1 MAIVKRLKRFV
12 QRVANRA
19 DLNEGETDLVQ
30 GVVRGI
36 SEKGSTRL
44 SDIARVI
51 DKGKKVPL
59 IRTEQRLSK
68 GLKAEHSG
76 LDGVQGAY
84 LREVA
89 PVARTL
95 PYVII
100 DGSQNTHPH
109 GKAFEHIGIVQDRSL
124 PKKPLVP
131 GYWTVNIEVSDAQRR
146 HLPLYHDV
154 YSCEDP
160 AYKELGDVAWQT
172 QFWRGIETVKPYL
185 ARDVIGLLDRGFD
198 DIKELD
204 YLHTQLPRHV
214 VRMCSTRNV
223 EVGDPYDPQVWNIRK
238 LSDSLETKYPVDV
251 EYVDKC
257 SHKLKTMRLSF
268 NWVPVRIPGLP
279 WQYYLLVVRGTSE
292 EDWMLLCSFRPHNV
306 AEAQRI
312 VQTFVRRWGVEES
325 IRVYKQ
331 CTGAEKVMVRS
342 LVAIRRLLLLAMMAV
357 GLQAVWLFRNQRFAR
372 RLIESVKAFIKDVPF
387 KHYRLWDGVKE
398 ELVRSG

>member
-1 MAIVKRLKRFV
+1 MTMVRRLERHV
-12 QRVANRA
+12 QHVADRA
-19 DLNEGETDLVQ
+19 DMNAKDTALAKDLVL
-30 GVVRGI
+30 GI
-36 SEKGSTRL
+36 SESGSVRL
-44 SDIARVI
+44 SKISNVI
-51 DKGKKVPL
+51 DKGKDVPL

-68 GLKAEHSG
+68 GLRAKESG
-76 LDGVQGAY
+76 LDNAQLGY

-100 DGSQNTHPH
+100 DGSQNTHPY
-109 GKAFEHIGIVQDRSL
+109 GKTFEYIGIVQDRSL

-172 QFWRGIETVKPYL
+172 QFWRGIEAVKPYL
-185 ARDVIGLLDRGFD
+185 AKDVIGLLDRGFD
-198 DIKELD
+198 DVKELT
-204 YLHTQLPRHV
+204 YLHTHLPRHV

-223 EVGDPYDPQVWNIRK
+223 EVGDPHDPQVWNIRK

-251 EYVDKC
+251 EYVDKS

-268 NWVPVRIPGLP
+268 TWVPVRIPGLP
-279 WQYYLLVVRGTSE
+279 WQYYLLVVRGTRD

-306 AEAQRI
+306 AEAQKI
-312 VQTFVRRWGVEES
+312 IQTFVRRWGVEES
-325 IRVYKQ
+325 IRCYKQ
-331 CTGAEKVMVRS
+331 CTGAEKVMVRG
-342 LVAIRRLLLLAMMAV
+342 LVAIRRLLFLAMMAV
-357 GLQAVWLFRNQRFAR
+357 GLQAVWLFRNNRLAR
-372 RLIESVKAFIKDVPF
+372 RLIDSVKAFIKDVPF
-387 KHYRLWDGVKE
+387 KHYRLWEGVKQ